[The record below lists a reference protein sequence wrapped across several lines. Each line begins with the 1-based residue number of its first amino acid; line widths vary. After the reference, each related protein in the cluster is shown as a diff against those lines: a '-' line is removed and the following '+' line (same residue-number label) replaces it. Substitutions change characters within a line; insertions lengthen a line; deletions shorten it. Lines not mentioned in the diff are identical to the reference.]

1 MPDEKWAF
9 VGDFVIWNFP
19 NAGNPQKVQ
28 RFPIEW
34 AAALRDMAAHGP
46 ELLLPAHGLPI
57 EGAERIGRV
66 IGTIAGAFEHLVT
79 EVVEMMNAGEV
90 LDTIIHSVSPAL
102 VRRARVRHSGHLA
115 PVRWLVGRCAEP
127 PEALTGRGLRR

>member
-1 MPDEKWAF
+1 MPDGSGLF

-28 RFPIEW
+28 RYPIEW

-57 EGAERIGRV
+57 EGRERIARV
-66 IGTIAGAFEHLVT
+66 LDDIAGALERLV
-79 EVVEMMNAGEV
+79 
-90 LDTIIHSVSPAL
+90 
-102 VRRARVRHSGHLA
+102 ARWS
-115 PVRWLVGRCAEP
+115 
-127 PEALTGRGLRR
+127 T